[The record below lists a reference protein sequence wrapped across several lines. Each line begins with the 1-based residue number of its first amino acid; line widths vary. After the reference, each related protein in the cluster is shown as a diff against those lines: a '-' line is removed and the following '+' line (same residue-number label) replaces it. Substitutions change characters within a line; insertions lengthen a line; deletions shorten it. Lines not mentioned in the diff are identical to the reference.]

1 MIKDVES
8 LKCIKVYIG
17 KQLKDIAT
25 WDNVDESEVHARFDE
40 LQCLETYLDFL
51 IAKDTDKLDEHYE
64 KLFGK
69 D

>member
-8 LKCIKVYIG
+8 LKCLKVYIG
-17 KQLKDIAT
+17 KQLKDIPT
-25 WDNVDESEVHARFDE
+25 WADDDECAARIDE

-51 IAKDTDKLDEHYE
+51 IAKDTNKLDEHYE

>member
-1 MIKDVES
+1 MVKDVES
-8 LKCIKVYIG
+8 LKCLKVYIS
-17 KQLKDIAT
+17 KQLRDIAT
-25 WDNVDESEVHARFDE
+25 WDDVDESEINARVDE

-51 IAKDTDKLDEHYE
+51 IAKDTDALDEHYE

>member
-1 MIKDVES
+1 MVKDVES
-8 LKCIKVYIG
+8 LKYIKVYIG

-25 WDNVDESEVHARFDE
+25 WDDADECEVNARVDE

-51 IAKDTDKLDEHYE
+51 IAKDTDTLDEHYD

>member
-17 KQLKDIAT
+17 KQLKDITT
-25 WDNVDESEVHARFDE
+25 WDDVDEIEVNARVDE

-51 IAKDTDKLDEHYE
+51 IAKDTDTLDEHYE

>member
-8 LKCIKVYIG
+8 LKCLKVYIS
-17 KQLKDIAT
+17 KQIKDIPT
-25 WDNVDESEVHARFDE
+25 WAEEEECNARIDE

-51 IAKDTDKLDEHYE
+51 IAKDTDTLDEHYE
-64 KLFGK
+64 KMFGE

>member
-1 MIKDVES
+1 MIVIKDVES

-25 WDNVDESEVHARFDE
+25 WDDDDECAARIDE

-51 IAKDTDKLDEHYE
+51 IAKDTDTLDEHYE
-64 KLFGK
+64 KMFGK

>member
-1 MIKDVES
+1 MVKDVES
-8 LKCIKVYIG
+8 LKFLKVYVG

-25 WDNVDESEVHARFDE
+25 WDGEDESEVNARIDE

-51 IAKDTDKLDEHYE
+51 IAKDTDTLDEHYE
-64 KLFGK
+64 KLFCK

>member
-17 KQLKDIAT
+17 KQLKDIVT
-25 WDNVDESEVHARFDE
+25 WEDVDKSEVNARVDE

-51 IAKDTDKLDEHYE
+51 IAKDTGTLDEHYD
-64 KLFGK
+64 KMFGK